1 MEKTNGLLYE
11 KVVRWLL
18 EHIREYRIPLISSW
32 IVGLLAHMFMF
43 TNKIVNHDDV
53 LYLFSKGETLVS
65 GRWLLALTGYI
76 FPNCSMPWIYG
87 VLSLAITAATVCL
100 IVKIFDIRSK
110 YLQALLAGLIVSFP
124 AQTSIFCFMF
134 TSAPYALAFLGSVLS
149 VYILIRGSL
158 KSLLAGSAVL
168 ALTLGIYQGYI
179 AVASS
184 LYIILMIQALLKGEP
199 AGKVFKDGLRY
210 AAALL
215 AALGLYYAVT
225 LVICRLSGTELLSY
239 GYSEDN
245 ILFRVLLAYNGFL
258 RSIISGYF
266 GFVNSGISMTAHL
279 ACLIAMAVLLV
290 HYFSKRRTK
299 KTKEA
304 LLLFVCAALFPL
316 SINCLYL
323 IAQTGVINSW
333 TLYSFICVYILA
345 AVIVELLA
353 EKNWLNDVV
362 LISFTLVIISNV
374 FFANKVYLKMYL
386 GNESM
391 FAYYSAMAADIRQ
404 SPEYKDGMTLAIL
417 GEETD
422 LVEYMDEI
430 DTGYFTGPAD
440 NTINMYTRDCFLK
453 YYIGLNVP
461 TLPYL
466 DTYKI
471 RGDIESTDEFKSMPE
486 YPAEGSI
493 AEIDGYLVVKL
504 G

>member
-11 KVVRWLL
+11 KAVRWLL

-239 GYSEDN
+239 GYSEN
-245 ILFRVLLAYNGFL
+245 SILFRVLLAYNGFL

-279 ACLIAMAVLLV
+279 QRC
-290 HYFSKRRTK
+290 TK
-299 KTKEA
+299 GT
-304 LLLFVCAALFPL
+304 
-316 SINCLYL
+316 
-323 IAQTGVINSW
+323 
-333 TLYSFICVYILA
+333 
-345 AVIVELLA
+345 
-353 EKNWLNDVV
+353 
-362 LISFTLVIISNV
+362 
-374 FFANKVYLKMYL
+374 
-386 GNESM
+386 
-391 FAYYSAMAADIRQ
+391 
-404 SPEYKDGMTLAIL
+404 
-417 GEETD
+417 
-422 LVEYMDEI
+422 
-430 DTGYFTGPAD
+430 
-440 NTINMYTRDCFLK
+440 
-453 YYIGLNVP
+453 
-461 TLPYL
+461 
-466 DTYKI
+466 
-471 RGDIESTDEFKSMPE
+471 
-486 YPAEGSI
+486 
-493 AEIDGYLVVKL
+493 
-504 G
+504 

>member
-11 KVVRWLL
+11 KAVRWLL

-239 GYSEDN
+239 GYSEDS
-245 ILFRVLLAYNGFL
+245 ILFRVLLAYSSFL
-258 RSIISGYF
+258 CTLFSGYF
-266 GFVNSGISMTAHL
+266 GYVNGTLSVLAHVVCIAAGAWLVIRYFIVQKRAPEL
-279 ACLIAMAVLLV
+279 ALAAVCAVLL
-290 HYFSKRRTK
+290 
-299 KTKEA
+299 
-304 LLLFVCAALFPL
+304 PL
-316 SINCLYL
+316 SINALYL
-323 IAQTGVINSW
+323 IAQTGIISTWTQYSFVCVYVLLAVIFDRFCENVRLRDVVCAALTAVVVIN
-333 TLYSFICVYILA
+333 I
-345 AVIVELLA
+345 
-353 EKNWLNDVV
+353 
-362 LISFTLVIISNV
+362 
-374 FFANKVYLKMYL
+374 FFANKVYLKLFMDYE
-386 GNESM
+386 NA
-391 FAYYSAMAADIRQ
+391 FAYYTVLASDIKKSPDYSENKRVCIAGTAD
-404 SPEYKDGMTLAIL
+404 DGVQTSDEL
-417 GEETD
+417 G
-422 LVEYMDEI
+422 L
-430 DTGYFTGPAD
+430 GLFTGPAND
-440 NTINMYTRDCFLK
+440 LINVYSKELFIK
-453 YYIGLNVP
+453 NYIGSDIDMVAFEE
-461 TLPYL
+461 
-466 DTYKI
+466 YKL
-471 RGDIESTDEFKSMPE
+471 RSEIESLPEYKAMPA